1 MDVLT
6 ENITTDPCF
15 ASEKLGCA
23 RIRMANLTRDNFFLL
38 FSAAAQTSCVCL
50 IHRVRPDKKKQHLWI

>member
-23 RIRMANLTRDNFFLL
+23 RIRMANLTRDNFF
-38 FSAAAQTSCVCL
+38 FAFQCGCTN
-50 IHRVRPDKKKQHLWI
+50 IVRLPDPQSQA